1 VTREETI
8 AQLYALVAQP
18 DSGASAADAVRN
30 DVAQLTAPLLAASGD
45 SGAAA
50 TGTNGSGSQLA
61 NQLAVITQQ
70 LDLLRAVQ
78 QAQIDAVAENTS
90 TLASSA
96 ASRVASTAASV
107 AANAVSGGGIGG
119 SLLGGF
125 GLSPV
130 ISGLLRLFGFGG
142 GDSAG
147 TSTAA
152 LTKYDAPASLALDA
166 GLSNGQ
172 LTEVSR
178 GAGDRVR
185 SVATPQVTVQ
195 VNAMDTQ
202 SFLDRSD
209 DIARAVRQA
218 MLESHPINDVVA
230 DL

>member
-1 VTREETI
+1 MTREETI

-18 DSGASAADAVRN
+18 DTAVSAADTVRN

-45 SGAAA
+45 NSA
-50 TGTNGSGSQLA
+50 TGGNSTNGSQLS
-61 NQLAVITQQ
+61 NQLAAITQQ

-78 QAQIDAVAENTS
+78 QAQVDAVSENTS

-107 AANAVSGGGIGG
+107 ATNAISGGGIGG
-119 SLLGGF
+119 GLLGGF
-125 GLSPV
+125 GLSPIV
-130 ISGLLRLFGFGG
+130 GGLLRLFGFGG
-142 GDSAG
+142 GGDSAQV
-147 TSTAA
+147 AA
-152 LTKYDAPASLALDA
+152 PLARYDAPASLAVDA

-172 LTEVSR
+172 LSEVSR
-178 GAGDRVR
+178 GAGDRLRTV
-185 SVATPQVTVQ
+185 SAAPQVTVQ
-195 VNAMDTQ
+195 VNAIDTQ